1 MTTAEELKQLAADA
15 RKKSSAYRQFERI
28 VEDCREAAKAGKVA
42 IQTRK
47 YTQTGIKAN
56 YAQQGLRLEDAEA
69 KKIYDDQ
76 AELYNYLRGAGFDV
90 REQELETPSTLDIN
104 MPEAVRK
111 QIEMV
116 KEMVEKDVYI
126 IWDVEEFDSDGK
138 ESSIIL

>member
-1 MTTAEELKQLAADA
+1 MTTAEELQQLAAEA
-15 RKKSSAYRQFERI
+15 RKKSSAYRQFEHI

-47 YTQTGIKAN
+47 YTQIGIKTN
-56 YAQQGLRLEDAEA
+56 YAQQGLRLDDVEA

-111 QIEMV
+111 QIEMI

>member
-47 YTQTGIKAN
+47 YTQIGIKAN
-56 YAQQGLRLEDAEA
+56 YAQQGLRLDDVEA